1 MDSLDE
7 FKDHQSMKRGKMDK
21 WVRGKVKSSDKLQE
35 ELIKGGRG

>member
-7 FKDHQSMKRGKMDK
+7 FKDHQRMKRGKREK
-21 WVRGKVKSSDKLQE
+21 WVRGKVKSLNKIQE